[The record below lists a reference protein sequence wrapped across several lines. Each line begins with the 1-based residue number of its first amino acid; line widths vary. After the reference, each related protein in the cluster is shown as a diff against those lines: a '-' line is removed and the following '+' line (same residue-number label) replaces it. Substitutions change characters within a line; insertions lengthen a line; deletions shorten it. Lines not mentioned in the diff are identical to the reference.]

1 MEKENLEGLYLPDG
15 AFESREFIKRKLAP
29 PVELDPIPQTNDRSL
44 AEWTRLLTEIQKRR
58 EEILPLPSHIK
69 IIHKGNNP
77 VFYAFFA
84 DLHAGGQFVD
94 YQRIN
99 DEVQAIKEN
108 PNTFVVAIGD
118 IVDDLFWSPASQEEI
133 ANLNE
138 QALYAQ
144 KLMEELRGHLVV
156 AIAGDH
162 ELWAATNGPTIYN
175 DFVNKYQAHYMEGV
189 SYITVMVGE
198 SEFRIAAAH
207 RFGGHSIYNKAHS
220 SHRIY
225 RDEAAGAD
233 IVVSGH
239 THQKA
244 INEQSVKEFN
254 GGRKV
259 VYASLGAYKASD
271 KYGRKLGY
279 PKMDYDEMGG
289 IGLIL
294 YPNNHRFEMS
304 WDIREGIEKFKALK

>member
-1 MEKENLEGLYLPDG
+1 MKEGLYLPNG
-15 AFESREFIKRKLAP
+15 EFESRDFIRRKLAP
-29 PVELDPIPQTNDRSL
+29 PAELEPPPTTSDRSL
-44 AEWTRLLTEIQKRR
+44 AEWTKLLVEIQKKR

-69 IIHKGNNP
+69 ITHKENLP
-77 VFYAFFA
+77 VFYAFIG
-84 DLHAGGQFVD
+84 DIHAGGQFVD

-108 PNTFVVAIGD
+108 PNTFVIAMGD
-118 IVDDLFWSPASQEEI
+118 LVDGFFWSPASQEQV
-133 ANLNE
+133 ANLDE
-138 QALYAQ
+138 QAIYAQ

-156 AIAGDH
+156 AIGGDH
-162 ELWAATNGPTIYN
+162 CLWAASNGPTIYN

-189 SYITVMVGE
+189 SYITIKVGE

-220 SHRIY
+220 SHRVY

-233 IVVSGH
+233 IVVTGH
-239 THQKA
+239 NHSKA
-244 INEQSVKEFN
+244 INEQSIKEFD

-259 VYASLGAYKASD
+259 IYASLGAYKASD

-279 PKMDYDEMGG
+279 PKMDYEEMGG
-289 IGLIL
+289 IGLTL
-294 YPNNHRFEMS
+294 YPDSHRFDAH
-304 WDIREGIEKFKALK
+304 WDIREGIEKFKALKAGT